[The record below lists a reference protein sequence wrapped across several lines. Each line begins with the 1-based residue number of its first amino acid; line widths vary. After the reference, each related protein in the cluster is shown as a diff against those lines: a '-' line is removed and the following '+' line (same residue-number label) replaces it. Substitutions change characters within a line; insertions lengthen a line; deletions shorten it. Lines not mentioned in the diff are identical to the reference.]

1 MLHLKNMYRLQ
12 ISKKSDLSYKHTLNQ
27 TSIKIK
33 SETKLNSGEF
43 SSDPYLLLMYI
54 LQALIWLLILI
65 NLVLAVTYNHKTEN
79 YKFTFVV
86 FEKDRK
92 SLSHHTTG

>member
-1 MLHLKNMYRLQ
+1 MYRLQ
-12 ISKKSDLSYKHTLNQ
+12 IKHRKGLSSKHTLNQ
-27 TSIKIK
+27 TNIKIK
-33 SETKLNSGEF
+33 SEKFNSGEF

-54 LQALIWLLILI
+54 LQALMWLLMLI

-92 SLSHHTTG
+92 SLTHHITG